1 MDSIVCNTL
10 SLVSCATVSNG
21 EIGFCHCNT
30 CLENEGDCNSNSDC
44 HTSILQDCLNN
55 CSAPHD
61 FDSEL
66 DCQMGWDGGLSW
78 DRIGTY
84 TKDDCIYEVKD
95 KYPTAIGITI
105 SENCPSTCSCYA
117 NMPGYDDYSS
127 SGYQSCIFSD
137 TLNDFFHCKN
147 LCHGLICGTNNCPV
161 SLGFDSEVDCC
172 TSTLIMSPNYPFP
185 PPSNTYEIWLL
196 TAPGT
201 GSFVTLQFH
210 SFHVRLIVETKS
222 RYSEFRILL

>member
-1 MDSIVCNTL
+1 MIIGLITFSAFKTDCRFGDGNGGTETKLSGKFTMD
-10 SLVSCATVSNG
+10 
-21 EIGFCHCNT
+21 
-30 CLENEGDCNSNSDC
+30 
-44 HTSILQDCLNN
+44 N
-55 CSAPHD
+55 CIKAVREQH
-61 FDSEL
+61 
-66 DCQMGWDGGLSW
+66 
-78 DRIGTY
+78 
-84 TKDDCIYEVKD
+84 
-95 KYPTAIGITI
+95 PTANGAKMNTY
-105 SENCPSTCSCYA
+105 CPSTCSCYA

-147 LCHGLICGTNNCPV
+147 LCHGLVCGTNNCPV

-172 TSTLIMSPNYPFP
+172 TSTQIMSPNYPYSS
-185 PPSNTYEIWLL
+185 PSNTYEIWLL